1 MVAAAVQLER
11 TKIRLCVLPRSETNK
26 FRSRENVVQV
36 GDIFR
41 MHKMETSR
49 PGWESQG
56 FLSYAARN
64 VDVLLISHIWTSVDR
79 IYWLPCVVI
88 SDACQPNLR
97 AITA

>member
-1 MVAAAVQLER
+1 
-11 TKIRLCVLPRSETNK
+11 
-26 FRSRENVVQV
+26 
-36 GDIFR
+36 
-41 MHKMETSR
+41 METSR